1 MWQRPRLALSSVI
14 VSFFLLTNSASDCLA
29 SEKTVMVS
37 VDHATQPFTLPDSDS
52 GLQVEI
58 IRAAFASQSTPV
70 SFVFLSSKRTALA
83 FKSGLVDVLT
93 DDKPGNNITSVQSH
107 WPVMT
112 FRNQAITFAPKHLK
126 LNSIADLRKL
136 RVVAFQEAR
145 RYLGA
150 EFAAMAK
157 NNSAYVELPHMPSRM
172 LSLNRADVIVSQ
184 PDIFRFNLTNE
195 SSPAQTHQVFE
206 SFEYHD
212 ILPAANQYWFGFR
225 DEELRDRFERGIAA
239 IYSNGEIDELFRQY
253 QQRYGTSREMF
264 VSLDCQFLKSNR
276 PESCAASVRTNKQ

>member
-1 MWQRPRLALSSVI
+1 MWQLPPRALSSVF
-14 VSFFLLTNSASDCLA
+14 VSSVLLTSFVSDCLA
-29 SEKTVMVS
+29 GEKTIMVS

-52 GLQVEI
+52 GLQVDI

-70 SFVFLSSKRTALA
+70 TFVFLSSKRTALA

-93 DDKPGNNITSVQSH
+93 DDKPGNKVTNAQSH

-126 LNSIADLRKL
+126 LNSIADLSKL

-145 RYLGA
+145 LYLGA

-157 NNSAYVELPHMPSRM
+157 NNRAYVELPHMPSRM
-172 LSLNRADVIVSQ
+172 LSLNRTDVIVSQ
-184 PDIFRFNLTNE
+184 PDIFRFNLSNE
-195 SSPAQTHQVFE
+195 NSPTQNQHVFE

-239 IYSNGEIDELFRQY
+239 IYANGEIDALFLQY
-253 QQRYGTSREMF
+253 QQRYGTSRGMF
-264 VSLDCQFLKSNR
+264 ISLDCQFLKSNK
-276 PESCAASVRTNKQ
+276 PKSCAASEKL

>member
-1 MWQRPRLALSSVI
+1 MWQLPRLALSSVFALF
-14 VSFFLLTNSASDCLA
+14 VLLTTSASDCLA
-29 SEKTVMVS
+29 GEKTVMVS

-58 IRAAFASQSTPV
+58 IRAAFASQSTQV
-70 SFVFLSSKRTALA
+70 TFVFLSSKRTALA

-93 DDKPGNNITSVQSH
+93 DDKPGNNVTSVHSH

-145 RYLGA
+145 LYLGD

-157 NNSAYVELPHMPSRM
+157 HNSGYLELPHMPSRM
-172 LSLNRADVIVSQ
+172 LSLDRADVIVSQ
-184 PDIFRFNLTNE
+184 PDIFRFNLTSE
-195 SSPAQTHQVFE
+195 SSPSQTHQVFE

-239 IYSNGEIDELFRQY
+239 IYANGEIDALFLKY
-253 QQRYGTSREMF
+253 KQRYGTSRGMF
-264 VSLDCQFLKSNR
+264 ISLDCQFLKSNR
-276 PESCAASVRTNKQ
+276 PETCAASEQTKKQ